1 MGSPLPVVSGRRAVK
16 AFARA
21 GFEFLA
27 GRGKGSHMV
36 MFRRAPPCL
45 LTIPDHRELD
55 RGTLRGLIR
64 SAGMT
69 VDEFVAL
76 ERDA

>member
-1 MGSPLPVVSGRRAVK
+1 MGSPWPVVSGRRAVK
-16 AFARA
+16 VFGRA
-21 GFEFLA
+21 EFEFLA

-36 MFRRAPPCL
+36 MFRKTPPCL

-64 SAGMT
+64 AAGIT
-69 VDEFVAL
+69 VEQFVTL
-76 ERDA
+76 EREV

>member
-1 MGSPLPVVSGRRAVK
+1 MSSPLPVISGRRAVK
-16 AFARA
+16 AFGRA
-21 GFEFLA
+21 GFEFLP
-27 GRGKGSHMV
+27 GRGKGSHMAL
-36 MFRRAPPCL
+36 FRKSPPCL

-64 SAGMT
+64 AAGMT
-69 VDEFVAL
+69 VDQFVAL